1 MAVKSDQV
9 ILVWTEE
16 IIFNML
22 WSAVDQMSLTIEY
35 SVTTKRHSHEM
46 KKAKDLGVVCFG
58 GWGVFKELLDA
69 GELLGNPKVAVS
81 RATLA
86 QVRDINDDSI
96 EICYLRGV
104 LQVIWPVKLHDAAFP
119 VRLFANDLVDLVIE
133 IAEAVLVETS
143 VLDLNYFSVDLSHD
157 CRPPRA
163 FPMLLL
169 PCVHQ
174 NANPVCYDAHAHRRV
189 HLLVNPVCCDALPCP
204 GYPLICCTTST
215 EFWCTN
221 KEVNILVNEEARL
234 ARQTKLSAHEAAWKA
249 SWQAFGGYWEKI

>member
-1 MAVKSDQV
+1 
-9 ILVWTEE
+9 
-16 IIFNML
+16 
-22 WSAVDQMSLTIEY
+22 
-35 SVTTKRHSHEM
+35 
-46 KKAKDLGVVCFG
+46 
-58 GWGVFKELLDA
+58 LLDA

-143 VLDLNYFSVDLSHD
+143 VLDLSYFSVDLSHD

-163 FPMLLL
+163 STRPSPHYEPSFKKETLMTR
-169 PCVHQ
+169 CSRK
-174 NANPVCYDAHAHRRV
+174 A
-189 HLLVNPVCCDALPCP
+189 
-204 GYPLICCTTST
+204 TSCAIVGSAVVT
-215 EFWCTN
+215 VFVEEE
-221 KEVNILVNEEARL
+221 KERDDV
-234 ARQTKLSAHEAAWKA
+234 TMMC
-249 SWQAFGGYWEKI
+249 